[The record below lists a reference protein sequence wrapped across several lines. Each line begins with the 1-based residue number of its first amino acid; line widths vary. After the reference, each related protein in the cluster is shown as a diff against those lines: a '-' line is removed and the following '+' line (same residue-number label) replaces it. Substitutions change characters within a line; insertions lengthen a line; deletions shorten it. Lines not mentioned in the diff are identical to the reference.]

1 MNNLSIAFS
10 PCPND
15 TFIFHAMLHQG
26 IDTDNYAFSPHIDDV
41 EALNNA
47 AFKKTYQITKLSF
60 YAYLLLKEEYELLD
74 SGSALGFGCGPLLV
88 TSKDRIFSSVSKIA
102 IPGNYTTAFL
112 LLKLWNP
119 EIRNIV
125 VTRFDRI
132 LPGVQSGEFDAGL
145 IIHEGRFIYPAYDC
159 VKVIDLG
166 EWWEKETGL
175 PIPLGCIAIRKDP
188 ETIIHK
194 EQVELLIRNSVLYA
208 KKNGAASRSFVLKH
222 AKEMNDKVI
231 DGHIDLYVN
240 DFTVS
245 LGMTGKKAVQ
255 KLEET
260 AKWKKII

>member
-1 MNNLSIAFS
+1 MTDFSIAFS

-15 TFIFHAMLHQG
+15 TFIFHAMLHHC
-26 IDTDNYAFSPHIDDV
+26 IDTGGYTFSRHIDDV
-41 EALNNA
+41 EALNTD
-47 AFKKTYQITKLSF
+47 AFNRKYQITKLSF
-60 YAYLLLKEEYELLD
+60 YAYLLLKDEYELLD

-88 TSKDRIFSSVSKIA
+88 IQKGKRFSADSRIAV
-102 IPGNYTTAFL
+102 PGNYTTAFL

-132 LPGVQSGEFDAGL
+132 LPGVQSGEYDAGL
-145 IIHEGRFIYPAYDC
+145 IIHEGRFIYPEYGC
-159 VKVIDLG
+159 TKVIDLG
-166 EWWEKETGL
+166 EWWDKETNL

-194 EQVELLIRNSVLYA
+194 KEVELLIKNSVIYA
-208 KKNGAASRSFVLKH
+208 KNNRNASRSFVEKH
-222 AKEMNDKVI
+222 AQELNEKVI

-245 LGMTGKKAVQ
+245 LGNTGQKAIQ
-255 KLEET
+255 TLEEM
-260 AKWKKII
+260 ARWKKII

>member
-1 MNNLSIAFS
+1 MTDLSIAFS

-15 TFIFHAMLHQG
+15 TFIFHAMLHNCT
-26 IDTDNYAFSPHIDDV
+26 DTGDYAFSPHIDDV

-88 TSKDRIFSSVSKIA
+88 TSKHRNFSSDSRIA

-112 LLKLWNP
+112 LLKLWHP

-132 LPGVQSGEFDAGL
+132 LPGVQSGEFEAGL
-145 IIHEGRFIYPAYDC
+145 IIHEGRFIYSDYGC
-159 VKVIDLG
+159 EKVIDLG
-166 EWWEKETGL
+166 EWWEKETNL

-188 ETIIHK
+188 GKICHK
-194 EQVELLIRNSVLYA
+194 KQVETLIRNSVLYA
-208 KKNGAASRSFVLKH
+208 KKDRAASRPFVKKH
-222 AKEMNDKVI
+222 AQELDDKVI

-245 LGMTGKKAVQ
+245 LGITGEKAVQ
-255 KLEET
+255 KLEEM
-260 AKWKKII
+260 ARWKKIL